1 MALKR
6 PLIVFL
12 LIINIA
18 IKIFSLFLLLTMV
31 PDLGIASTQ
40 MVNRYVSYDLL
51 TIIGLIAVL
60 ALVIYFEEIEE
71 TPVLPYL
78 MIFGLI
84 FSALYFLWYT
94 YAVISSVLSLAG
106 IEALLNP
113 ETYR

>member
-6 PLIVFL
+6 PIIVFL
-12 LIINIA
+12 LIINIGV
-18 IKIFSLFLLLTMV
+18 KIFSLFLLLTV
-31 PDLGIASTQ
+31 IPDFGPATASMT
-40 MVNRYVSYDLL
+40 NRYVSYDLL
-51 TIIGLIAVL
+51 TIIGLCAVL
-60 ALVIYFEEIEE
+60 ALVMYFEEIEE

-106 IEALLNP
+106 MEALFNP
-113 ETYR
+113 ETYA